1 MEAESDAG
9 PSPLPPG
16 LDLFDL
22 QLEWTWSPLQQR
34 NTSRPKV
41 GASGA
46 AADLSR
52 GRRGEG
58 AEGPGGLWRSD

>member
-1 MEAESDAG
+1 MLVPPRFLQGWTSLISNLNDLVPRCSKG
-9 PSPLPPG
+9 ILPDPR
-16 LDLFDL
+16 
-22 QLEWTWSPLQQR
+22 LELVAP
-34 NTSRPKV
+34 
-41 GASGA
+41 